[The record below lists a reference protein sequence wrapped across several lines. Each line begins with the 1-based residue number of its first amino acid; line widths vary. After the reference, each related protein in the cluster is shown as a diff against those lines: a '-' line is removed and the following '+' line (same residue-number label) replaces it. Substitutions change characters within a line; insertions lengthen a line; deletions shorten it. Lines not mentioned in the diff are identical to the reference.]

1 LEEYVHPTFGAI
13 KMPSQFDKN
22 ISNSNNSSENQ
33 ATNNNALVSN
43 IQDDKPDLSIDGM
56 LDISDYIK
64 EVEPNDRTR
73 QAIYAWAVQ
82 KQERTKEKILTC
94 IVGLSASTLTAT
106 FLMVG
111 IAISNPE
118 VDKQFVKDVIPL
130 ILTPQITLLSGSFG
144 AYILHTRSKNKK

>member
-1 LEEYVHPTFGAI
+1 
-13 KMPSQFDKN
+13 MFDLN
-22 ISNSNNSSENQ
+22 NSNQNIFSSDNSSENKS
-33 ATNNNALVSN
+33 AINNALVSK

-73 QAIYAWAVQ
+73 QAIYAWAVE
-82 KQERTKEKILTC
+82 KQERTKEKMLTC
-94 IVGLSASTLTAT
+94 MLGLLASTLTAT

-111 IAISNPE
+111 IAISNPD

-130 ILTPQITLLSGSFG
+130 ILTPQITLLSASFG
-144 AYILHTRSKNKK
+144 AYVLHTRSKDKK